1 MKHIGESLE
10 DYLECI
16 LVLSNQLPVVRS
28 VDVASSLGYSKP
40 SVSHAVKLMQEQDFI
55 RMDGTKALHLTE
67 KGKAIA
73 SETYRRHVFFTQMLE
88 KIGVPSA
95 IAQED
100 ACRMEH
106 VVSQETF
113 DAIRN
118 YFENDKEAGI

>member
-16 LVLSNQLPVVRS
+16 LVLSRQLPVVRS

-40 SVSHAVKLMQEQDFI
+40 SVSHAVKLMLEQGYIELDT
-55 RMDGTKALHLTE
+55 GKTLQLTE
-67 KGKAIA
+67 KGRAIA
-73 SETYRRHVFFTQMLE
+73 CATWRRHVFFTNMLQQ
-88 KIGVPSA
+88 IGVPQE

-113 DAIRN
+113 DAIRR
-118 YFENDKEAGI
+118 YFDNNKEAGE